1 MIDLSQEAI
10 VTLLLRSFL
19 CGVLLG
25 VAYDGIRT
33 LKMFFGI
40 RYGKDAG
47 IPSGRARKI
56 IAYAVTFITDIVFWL
71 LVGVCSI
78 ALMYT
83 VGGGVFRGVTYL
95 ALAFGF
101 LIYYLTLGRLVL
113 KISALLTAFVKRVF
127 ARLLGIILYPIKWLF
142 GAIISLWH
150 LTIGK
155 IIGKIIREL
164 VRRNSRGATDAQD
177 EKLPLE
183 NGGGEEEYVYVGSKG
198 RYRKSGRIDF
208 GRSSG
213 KRAEP

>member
-47 IPSGRARKI
+47 IPSGRAKKI
-56 IAYAVTFITDIVFWL
+56 IAHAVTFITDIVFWL
-71 LVGVCSI
+71 FVGVCSI

-113 KISALLTAFVKRVF
+113 KISRALTAFVKRVF
-127 ARLLGIILYPIKWLF
+127 ARLFGIILYPIKWLF

-155 IIGKIIREL
+155 IIGKIIVSLRNADKKRKNAVPDEGEAEVESENETREE
-164 VRRNSRGATDAQD
+164 DF
-177 EKLPLE
+177 
-183 NGGGEEEYVYVGSKG
+183 VYVDGKKG
-198 RYRKSGRIDF
+198 YRKEGRISF
-208 GRSSG
+208 G
-213 KRAEP
+213 KP